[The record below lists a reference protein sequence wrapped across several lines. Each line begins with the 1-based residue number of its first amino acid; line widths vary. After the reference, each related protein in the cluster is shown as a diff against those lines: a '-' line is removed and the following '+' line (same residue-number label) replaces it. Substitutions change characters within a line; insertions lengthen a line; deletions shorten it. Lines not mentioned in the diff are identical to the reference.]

1 MGNDLVDLVWAE
13 FSPFK
18 GDYRVQLI
26 ITLRRPSDTRR
37 NTRKCHEHI
46 SWPDDCFWWLIG
58 GYFQLCLHITD
69 HFLTQSQKACRL
81 LFSNRELLH
90 VTRCVNHDIW
100 SPTCFI
106 EINIWRFCWRL
117 LFKDGKRVLFWRSD
131 CCLCFR
137 PTTLGLRG
145 PCTACCL
152 GRTCRWP
159 TKEACG
165 RQTACL
171 EGECSKEAPICLYL
185 TSFLV
190 HMCADGNPPPHP
202 PENLTATCGWTCFT
216 RCWTFQ
222 TPARCQ
228 ACGASAAGWTPF
240 CRRTMATNYP
250 RLRAGWWCC
259 CWRTARRCGDNGCA
273 SLWKKAAFYP
283 PFTLV

>member
-190 HMCADGNPPPHP
+190 HMCADGNPPPP
-202 PENLTATCGWTCFT
+202 PRKPHSDLWLDLFHTLLNIPDSGSLPSLRSLRCRMNTVLQENYGNKLPTLKSRLVVLLLENRKTV
-216 RCWTFQ
+216 
-222 TPARCQ
+222 
-228 ACGASAAGWTPF
+228 
-240 CRRTMATNYP
+240 RR
-250 RLRAGWWCC
+250 
-259 CWRTARRCGDNGCA
+259 
-273 SLWKKAAFYP
+273 
-283 PFTLV
+283 